1 MKGKQNS
8 NRLTTS
14 RKAMALESYMKT
26 LIGPSSQVVIVDDNI
41 TTWLSL
47 HGDDDKHETSS
58 CHDSFRII
66 SNDLTDKRSQVVI
79 VDDNITTWL
88 SLHGDDDKHEIS
100 SCNRDDSFRIISNDL
115 TDKRSQIVDPTAMNA
130 SFSRTSYLLSPQST
144 TATHQHLHILET
156 PPLPSLTVRRR

>member
-1 MKGKQNS
+1 
-8 NRLTTS
+8 
-14 RKAMALESYMKT
+14 MALESYMKT

-47 HGDDDKHETSS
+47 HGDDDKHEISS
-58 CHDSFRII
+58 CHDSFR
-66 SNDLTDKRSQVVI
+66 N
-79 VDDNITTWL
+79 
-88 SLHGDDDKHEIS
+88 
-100 SCNRDDSFRIISNDL
+100 ISNDL

-130 SFSRTSYLLSPQST
+130 SFSRTSCPLSPQST